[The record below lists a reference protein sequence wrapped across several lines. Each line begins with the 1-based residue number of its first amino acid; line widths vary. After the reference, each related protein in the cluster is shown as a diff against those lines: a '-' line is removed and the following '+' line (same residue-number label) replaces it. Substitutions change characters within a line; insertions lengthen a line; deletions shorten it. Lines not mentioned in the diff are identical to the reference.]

1 MWDWDE
7 AKRQANL
14 TKHGL
19 DFAEVAGFD
28 WQTAQVEPDLR
39 RDYGEDRW
47 VSLGRLGEVIHHLV
61 FTRRDGRI
69 RIISLRKANR
79 REKRKWASR
88 NI

>member
-28 WQTAQVEPDLR
+28 WLTAIIEPDRR
-39 RDYGEDRW
+39 RDYGEERL
-47 VSLGRLGEVIHHLV
+47 SAFGHLYGRLHVLT
-61 FTRRDGRI
+61 FTRRDGRV
-69 RIISLRKANR
+69 RIISLRKANK
-79 REKRKWASR
+79 REQRKWASR